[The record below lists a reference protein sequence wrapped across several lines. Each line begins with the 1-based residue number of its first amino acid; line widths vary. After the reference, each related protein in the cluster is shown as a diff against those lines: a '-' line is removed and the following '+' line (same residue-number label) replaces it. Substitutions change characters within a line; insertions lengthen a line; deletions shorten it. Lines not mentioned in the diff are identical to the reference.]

1 MPLSLNEIKDRALAF
16 SREWKGEKAE
26 RAEAQTF
33 WNEFFNVFGVTRR
46 RIATFEEPVKK
57 LPLFDEQTAR
67 TGRIDLFWRGIL
79 IAEHKSA
86 GKDLDKAY
94 KQSLDYFA
102 RLPERDLPRYVI
114 VSDFGR
120 IRLYDLDT
128 GTQDE
133 FPLKDFY
140 KNIKLFGFIAG
151 YTTQRIEAQDPVNIK
166 AAERMGK
173 LHDKL
178 RASGYE
184 GHTLEALLV
193 RLLFCL
199 FAEDTTLFEPR
210 GSFRDF
216 IENCTREDGAD
227 LGPQLSLLFQVLDT
241 REDKRQ
247 KNLDEAISVFPYVN
261 GRLFAETLPIPTCD
275 RAMRDILLD
284 CCALDWG
291 RISPAIFGALFQCVM
306 DEEGTA
312 RRRNLGAH
320 YTSEENILKLIKP
333 LFLDDLWAEFNAAK
347 RSKTKLFEL
356 HKKISKLKFLD
367 PACGCGNFLVI
378 AYRELRLLEL
388 EILRAA
394 RETGQTHLDIF
405 TLVNVDVDQFYG
417 IEIEEF
423 PAQIAQVA
431 LWLTDHQMNMKV
443 SEEFGQYFRRLP
455 LVHAPNIVCGNA
467 LRMDWNNV
475 VSVYDV
481 DFILGN
487 PPFVGAM
494 LMTKEQHQDL
504 LGVLKSDLKGAGIL
518 DYVTAWYLKAVHY
531 VREEGKTST
540 NPPSPPFSKVGE
552 GNSPLWQRGVR
563 GDFINSPRDHVK
575 IAFVSTNSITQGEQ
589 VGVLWSELLRLG
601 VKIHFAHR
609 TFRWSN
615 EARGMAAVH
624 CVIIG
629 FGLQDIQ
636 QKTIYDYPEINSEP
650 HALLASNI
658 NPYLV
663 DAHDILLANRSR
675 PIADVPLMKFG
686 SMPRDGGNLIFT
698 NEEKNAF
705 LELEPKAEKWI
716 RLYMGSQE
724 FINGDQRWCLWL
736 LGIKPDELRAMPHVM
751 KRIEEV
757 RKFRRSSKAATTQK
771 FAETPTLFCQIAQPE
786 TDYLLVPG
794 VSSERRQYIPIGFMH
809 SDVIANN
816 LVFAVPQASLFHLG
830 VLSSAMHMAWVRHVC
845 GRLESRY
852 RYSKDVVYNN
862 FPWPEIQASSNSPQ
876 PPLKVRGGEAQPGGV
891 MSKIEHAAQAVL
903 DARAAHPGSSLADLY
918 DPIAMP
924 PNLRQAHQTLD
935 KAVDAAYG
943 KKSFASDAE
952 RVAFLFEL
960 YHKYTSLLPAPEKP
974 ARHKKRKMK

>member
-16 SREWKGEKAE
+16 SREWEGEQSE

-33 WNEFFNVFGVTRR
+33 WNEFFNVFGVTRK
-46 RIATFEEPVKK
+46 RIASFEKPVKD
-57 LPLFDEQTAR
+57 LPLFGEEASKG
-67 TGRIDLFWRGIL
+67 GRIDLFWRGTM
-79 IAEHKSA
+79 IAEHKSR
-86 GKDLDKAY
+86 GKDLDTAY
-94 KQSLDYFA
+94 KQALGYFSG
-102 RLPERDLPRYVI
+102 LPERDLPRYIV
-114 VSDFGR
+114 VSDFAR
-120 IRLYDLDT
+120 IRLYDLESDT
-128 GTQDE
+128 KVD

-241 REDKRQ
+241 REDRRQ
-247 KNLDEAISVFPYVN
+247 KILDESISVFPYVN
-261 GRLFAETLPIPTCD
+261 GRLFAEPLPIPTCD
-275 RAMRDILLD
+275 RTMRDILLD

-333 LFLDDLWAEFNAAK
+333 LFLDDLWAEFHAAK

-394 RETGQTHLDIF
+394 RDTGERHLDIF
-405 TLVNVDVDQFYG
+405 SLVQIDVDQFCG

-467 LRMDWNNV
+467 LRMDWNDV
-475 VSVYDV
+475 ISVYDV
-481 DFILGN
+481 NYILGN
-487 PPFVGAM
+487 PPFVGHQWRTPQQM
-494 LMTKEQHQDL
+494 EDMTSVWGSE
-504 LGVLKSDLKGAGIL
+504 GRFGRL
-518 DYVTAWYLKAVHY
+518 DYVTAWYLKAVRY
-531 VREEGKTST
+531 IAGNERIAGLLDNLADLPKPPRE
-540 NPPSPPFSKVGE
+540 
-552 GNSPLWQRGVR
+552 
-563 GDFINSPRDHVK
+563 HVK
-575 IAFVSTNSITQGEQ
+575 IAFVSTNSISQGEQ
-589 VGVLWSELLRLG
+589 VGILWSELLRRD
-601 VKIHFAHR
+601 VRIHFAHR
-609 TFRWSN
+609 TFSWSN
-615 EARGMAAVH
+615 EARGKAAVH

-629 FGLQDIQ
+629 CALFDADC
-636 QKTIYDYPEINSEP
+636 KMIYDYPDIKGEP
-650 HALLASNI
+650 HALRAANI

-663 DAHDILLANRSR
+663 DAPNVILPSR
-675 PIADVPLMKFG
+675 TDPSPGIPQMKKG
-686 SMPRDGGNLIFT
+686 SQPTDGGYLILGDDEK
-698 NEEKNAF
+698 EE
-705 LELEPKAEKWI
+705 LVEKEAGARRWVHP
-716 RLYMGSQE
+716 YMGGEELVQ
-724 FINGDQRWCLWL
+724 GTHRWCLWL
-736 LGIKPDELRAMPHVM
+736 KGISPAELNSLPYIL
-751 KRIEEV
+751 KRVAGV
-757 RKFRRSSKAATTQK
+757 REARLKSPTKSVRDY
-771 FAETPTLFCQIAQPE
+771 AEFPTLFTQDRQPKG
-786 TDYLLVPG
+786 DYLAVPE
-794 VSSERRQYIPIGFMH
+794 VSSETRRFIPMAFLPV
-809 SDVIANN
+809 SVIASNKLQ
-816 LVFAVPQASLFHLG
+816 LVIGATHYHFG
-830 VLSSAMHMAWVRHVC
+830 ILSSTMHMAWVRTVA
-845 GRLESRY
+845 GRLKSD
-852 RYSKDVVYNN
+852 YSYAPSVYNN
-862 FPWPEIQASSNSPQ
+862 FPWPSEPTDKQKQA
-876 PPLKVRGGEAQPGGV
+876 
-891 MSKIEHAAQAVL
+891 IEEAAQGVL

-918 DPIAMP
+918 NPIAMP
-924 PNLRQAHQTLD
+924 PNLRQAHQALD

-974 ARHKKRKMK
+974 KKRSRKVTGKVAT